1 MSEESFED
9 SLRRL
14 GEIVKQLEDGDLS
27 LEESLR
33 AFEQGVALTRAAK
46 ARLSAAQAR
55 VDELLAVD
63 EQGRPV
69 TRDLTRDP
77 AAGPPPEAR

>member
-1 MSEESFED
+1 MTEAPPDEPFETT
-9 SLRRL
+9 LRRL
-14 GEIVKQLEDGDLS
+14 TEVVKRLEEGDLS

-46 ARLSAAQAR
+46 TRLAAAQAR

-63 EQGRPV
+63 EQGRAITRPV
-69 TRDLTRDP
+69 
-77 AAGPPPEAR
+77 E